1 LEKVGFKNSP
11 DNLILVF
18 LLFVLISGQEKTIQ
32 YNLDGWCVLAN
43 TERETIIIKQKDLD
57 IVLKDIRLNIKK
69 DNKLLKLS
77 GFSFKTENEKII
89 IFTKEPYE
97 TTWEFNINEE
107 RIYISCSRE
116 NAVITGIAQAS
127 ESRIPAR
134 VAELDKMH
142 TFVANEDFTGTYFEE
157 KFYIPS
163 KASHVM
169 YTALGFVDALNIH
182 SLFDRKTNTVIQF
195 PKESKLTRNTGD
207 ATLMDVEIPVISVLT
222 SLKLI
227 PDYYTKVLGMTN
239 YIPYDDTHHKVAPT
253 GWNHWLAFY
262 REVTEDDVVRHTD
275 WIALNL
281 KDYGFLH
288 VQLDDGYNHPEH
300 RCWYKDW
307 DKGKFPHGPKWL
319 ANYIKSKG
327 FIPGLWTVPYCY
339 CVEHGKPEWFLR
351 DKNGNIPMDY
361 QGGGELDFSREDV
374 IRNYWIP
381 LLDSLKNQGWEYY
394 KFDMGSTVPICEE
407 YHEQFYDISKSCYDI
422 SHKTMKIFR
431 EIMGPEIWHTTHPDK
446 WGGRMG
452 FVDVVGCGSDPGP
465 GWELMQNFFEVI
477 SNNTYQNHIVW
488 YSDPD
493 CCVIRG
499 EPTRVDIKYGHKD
512 FITLEEA
519 RTAVSLISLT
529 GLQFLSGDDLTNLS
543 KERLELI
550 KRSMPIT
557 PIFPIDLFGRG
568 RDPRNYPTVIDLKVN
583 AESGIY
589 DVISVTNWQD
599 TSAYYTVKFEEDLG
613 LSDEYSYL
621 VFDFWKQK
629 LLGIFENKFVV
640 ELLPHGTRV
649 FTIIHLLN
657 RPQLLATSRHI
668 TGTYSIKS
676 LDWDTSN
683 FTLSGTSATIPGA
696 LYSLFIYV
704 SENMNI
710 TEVRSTALKLSHK
723 LNLNGLFEISFIG
736 QKELVNWTV
745 KFGM

>member
-1 LEKVGFKNSP
+1 MEKVGFKNSP
-11 DNLILVF
+11 DNMILVF

-32 YNLDGWCVLAN
+32 YNLDGWDILAN

-57 IVLKDIRLNIKK
+57 IVLKDIHLNIKK

-77 GFSFKTENEKII
+77 GFSFKTEDEKII
-89 IFTKEPYE
+89 IFTKEPYV

-107 RIYISCSRE
+107 SIYISCSRE
-116 NAVITGIAQAS
+116 NAIITGIAPAS

-134 VAELDKMH
+134 VAEVDKMH

-157 KFYIPS
+157 KSYIPS
-163 KASHVM
+163 KAPHVM

-182 SLFDRKTNTVIQF
+182 CLFDINTNIVIQF
-195 PKESKLTRNTGD
+195 PKGSKLNRNVNEV
-207 ATLMDVEIPVISVLT
+207 ALMDAETPIISGTTL
-222 SLKLI
+222 LKLI
-227 PDYYTKVLGMTN
+227 PDYYTKVLGMPN
-239 YIPYDDTHHKVAPT
+239 YIPYDDTYHDVAPT

-262 REVTEDDVVRHTD
+262 RDVTEDDIVKHTD

-281 KDYGFLH
+281 KDYGFIH
-288 VQLDDGYNHPEH
+288 VQLDDGYDHPEH
-300 RCWYKDW
+300 RHWYKDW
-307 DKGKFPHGPKWL
+307 DKDKFPHGPKWL

-327 FIPGLWTVPYCY
+327 LIPGLWTVPYCY

-351 DKNGNIPMDY
+351 DKDGNIPMDY

-374 IRNYWIP
+374 IRDYWIP
-381 LLDSLKNQGWEYY
+381 LLDSLKIQGWEYH
-394 KFDMGSTVPICEE
+394 KFDMGSTVSICDE
-407 YHEQFYDISKSCYDI
+407 YQHQFYDTSKSCYDV
-422 SHKTMKIFR
+422 SYEAMKFFR

-446 WGGRMG
+446 WGSRMG

-465 GWELMQNFFEVI
+465 GWELMNNFFEVI

-499 EPTRVDIKYGHKD
+499 EPTRADIKYGHKD

-543 KERLELI
+543 EERLELI
-550 KRSMPIT
+550 KRSMPVT

-568 RDPRNYPTVIDLKVN
+568 RDPCNYPVIIDLKVN

-589 DVISVTNWQD
+589 DVISVTNWKD

-613 LSDEYSYL
+613 LRDEYPYL
-621 VFDFWKQK
+621 VFDFWNQK
-629 LLGIFENKFVV
+629 LVGIFENKFVV

-649 FTIIHLLN
+649 FTIRHLLN

-668 TGTYSIKS
+668 SGAYSIKS
-676 LDWDTSN
+676 LDCDTAN
-683 FTLSGTSATIPGA
+683 FTLSGTSQTVPNAQYT
-696 LYSLFIYV
+696 LFIYV
-704 SENMNI
+704 PLSENISKVDANANDLFYSI
-710 TEVRSTALKLSHK
+710 NNNQVLEVNFR
-723 LNLNGLFEISFIG
+723 G
-736 QKELVNWTV
+736 QKEPVDWIIQFI
-745 KFGM
+745 K